1 MKAFENV
8 VLSPFPFFLKLTL
21 VQEGP
26 LVLCSLVQEGPL
38 VTQAS
43 FSSMSIGM
51 MSLIL
56 GNPDISA

>member
-26 LVLCSLVQEGPL
+26 LV
-38 VTQAS
+38 TQAS

-56 GNPDISA
+56 GSPNIFA